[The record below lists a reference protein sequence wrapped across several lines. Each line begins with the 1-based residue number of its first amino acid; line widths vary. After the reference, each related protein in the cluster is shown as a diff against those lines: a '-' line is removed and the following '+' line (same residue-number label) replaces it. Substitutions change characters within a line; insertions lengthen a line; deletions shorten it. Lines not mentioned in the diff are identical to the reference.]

1 MTPVETSLRKAP
13 ASPPSGIRLYWR
25 LLQGLKPYKRRLV
38 LTLLAS
44 AAFALFSGLTVGLM
58 SPLTSALWSQGGGQ
72 TPFFAPAKPSP
83 QAAGELPAP
92 PPLPGTQAD
101 KRPSANPFARLSDW
115 KPVQIARDR
124 VRSYLF
130 PPEPTSALRRVC
142 LAILVLFFLK
152 GLSGYVE
159 QISMFR
165 LEQLVIRDLRNR
177 LFAHLTTLSLD
188 FFHRRRTGTLISRLT
203 NDVAVV
209 KGAISAGAFIAT
221 RELLLLI
228 ANLFWVFWV
237 SVPLALVSLL
247 VVPPSALLIVALGR
261 KLRRSSRRTQE
272 RMGELTAALYE
283 TLGGMRVVKAFAM
296 EEREVERFKA
306 VAHRTFTAF
315 VRLRRYFAL
324 SSPLSEWLGAAA
336 AVAVLAYGGHL
347 ILVEHTLTPDR
358 FLVFLVAMLSMTRPL
373 RRLASLN
380 ADIQD
385 GLAGAERLFEVLAI
399 QPTVAEAA
407 DARPISTLAEAI
419 RFENVTFA
427 YEPGRPVVENVA
439 LEIRVG
445 EVVALVGPSGSGK
458 STLADLLLR
467 FYDPTAGAITL
478 DGVDLRAYRLGD
490 LRRLMGLVTQD
501 VILFN
506 DTVRANIAYGDPA
519 ATDQAI
525 EAAARAAHAH
535 EFIREL
541 ALGYATEIGDRGVR
555 LSGGQRQRLAIA
567 RAILKSP
574 PILVLDEATSALD
587 SESERAV
594 QSAIDELM
602 VGRTALVIAHRLSTV
617 RNADR
622 IVVLDRGRIVEQGTH
637 AELLRRNGLYTR
649 LCLLDGTPRSPA
661 LTADEGG
668 GGIPELA
675 S

>member
-1 MTPVETSLRKAP
+1 MKPDDLALPKP
-13 ASPPSGIRLYWR
+13 SPPTGIRLYWT
-25 LLQGLKPYKRRLV
+25 LLQGLRPYKARLV
-38 LTLLAS
+38 VTLLAS
-44 AAFALFSGLTVGLM
+44 ACFALFSGLSVGLM
-58 SPLTSALWSQGGGQ
+58 SPLTSALWSQGGAKA
-72 TPFFAPAKPSP
+72 PFFSAAPAAPADESAGPAPAPSTQAAKPSSN
-83 QAAGELPAP
+83 
-92 PPLPGTQAD
+92 PL
-101 KRPSANPFARLSDW
+101 ARLGDW
-115 KPVQIARDR
+115 PPIQDARAR
-124 VRSYLF
+124 LRGFLF
-130 PPEPTSALRRVC
+130 PPDPMSALRRVC

-165 LEQLVIRDLRNR
+165 LEQLVIRDLRSR

-228 ANLFWVFWV
+228 ANLCWVFWV
-237 SVPLALVSLL
+237 SVPLAIVSLL
-247 VVPPSALLIVALGR
+247 IVPPSALLIVALGR

-272 RMGELTAALYE
+272 RMAELTAALYE

-296 EEREVERFKA
+296 EAREVERFKA
-306 VAHRTFTAF
+306 VAQRTFSAF

-399 QPTVAEAA
+399 QPTVAEAPN
-407 DARPISTLAEAI
+407 ARAITALAKGI

-427 YEPGRPVVENVA
+427 YEPGRPVVENVT
-439 LEIRVG
+439 LEIRAG

-458 STLADLLLR
+458 STMADLLLR

-478 DGVDLRAYRLGD
+478 DGVDLKDYRLGD
-490 LRRLMGLVTQD
+490 VRRLMGLVTQD

-506 DTVRANIAYGDPA
+506 DTVRANIAYGDPG

-535 EFIREL
+535 EFIQEL
-541 ALGYATEIGDRGVR
+541 PLGYATEIGDRGVR

-622 IVVLDRGRIVEQGTH
+622 IVVLDRGRIVEEGTH
-637 AELLRRNGLYTR
+637 AELLARNGLYAR
-649 LCLLDGTPRSPA
+649 LCLLDGTIGSPA
-661 LTADEGG
+661 LAVDAADESG

>member
-1 MTPVETSLRKAP
+1 
-13 ASPPSGIRLYWR
+13 
-25 LLQGLKPYKRRLV
+25 
-38 LTLLAS
+38 
-44 AAFALFSGLTVGLM
+44 
-58 SPLTSALWSQGGGQ
+58 
-72 TPFFAPAKPSP
+72 
-83 QAAGELPAP
+83 
-92 PPLPGTQAD
+92 
-101 KRPSANPFARLSDW
+101 
-115 KPVQIARDR
+115 
-124 VRSYLF
+124 
-130 PPEPTSALRRVC
+130 
-142 LAILVLFFLK
+142 
-152 GLSGYVE
+152 
-159 QISMFR
+159 
-165 LEQLVIRDLRNR
+165 
-177 LFAHLTTLSLD
+177 
-188 FFHRRRTGTLISRLT
+188 
-203 NDVAVV
+203 
-209 KGAISAGAFIAT
+209 
-221 RELLLLI
+221 
-228 ANLFWVFWV
+228 
-237 SVPLALVSLL
+237 
-247 VVPPSALLIVALGR
+247 
-261 KLRRSSRRTQE
+261 
-272 RMGELTAALYE
+272 MGELTAALYE

-419 RFENVTFA
+419 RFENI
-427 YEPGRPVVENVA
+427 A

-478 DGVDLRAYRLGD
+478 DGVDLRSYRLGD

-506 DTVRANIAYGDPA
+506 DTVRANIAYGDPG

-637 AELLRRNGLYTR
+637 AELLRRNGLYAR
-649 LCLLDGTPRSPA
+649 LCLLDGTAGSPA
-661 LTADEGG
+661 LTGDEGG